1 MDSLNNTDQEI
12 IHKNK
17 LIKSYTINF
26 GPQHPSAHGVL
37 RLLLEMHGETI
48 INADPHIGLLHRGT
62 EKLMENKNYIQ
73 GLPYLDRLDYVSMM
87 AQEHCY
93 SIAIEQLSQTIIP
106 VRSRYIRTMMLEITR
121 ILNHLMS
128 ITTHAMDVGALTPFL
143 WAFEEREKLME
154 IYERVSGARM
164 HANYIRPGGVSQDLP
179 LGTLD
184 SLFQFINQFASR
196 VDETEDLLS
205 NNRIWQ
211 TRLIGIGSVNLQ
223 KGYLWGFSG
232 AMSRGSGALWDLR
245 KAHPYEIYSQI
256 LFNIPQGTFGDCFD
270 RYLVRMEEMR
280 SSIGII
286 SYCLNKIPNGEIKS
300 VNIKV
305 NPSKLIMKTSMESTI
320 QHFKTMSGGLHL
332 PIGEVYGAVE
342 APKGEFGIYLSSTG
356 KVNPERIKL
365 RAPGFFHLQGTKILT
380 YQHLLADVV
389 TVIGTMD
396 IVFGE
401 VDR

>member
-1 MDSLNNTDQEI
+1 M
-12 IHKNK
+12 
-17 LIKSYTINF
+17 
-26 GPQHPSAHGVL
+26 
-37 RLLLEMHGETI
+37 
-48 INADPHIGLLHRGT
+48 
-62 EKLMENKNYIQ
+62 
-73 GLPYLDRLDYVSMM
+73 
-87 AQEHCY
+87 
-93 SIAIEQLSQTIIP
+93 
-106 VRSRYIRTMMLEITR
+106 
-121 ILNHLMS
+121 
-128 ITTHAMDVGALTPFL
+128 
-143 WAFEEREKLME
+143 
-154 IYERVSGARM
+154 
-164 HANYIRPGGVSQDLP
+164 
-179 LGTLD
+179 
-184 SLFQFINQFASR
+184 
-196 VDETEDLLS
+196 
-205 NNRIWQ
+205 
-211 TRLIGIGSVNLQ
+211 
-223 KGYLWGFSG
+223 
-232 AMSRGSGALWDLR
+232 
-245 KAHPYEIYSQI
+245 
-256 LFNIPQGTFGDCFD
+256 FNIPQGTFGDCFD

-280 SSIGII
+280 NSVSII

-305 NPSKLIMKTSMESTI
+305 SPSKLIMKTSMESTI